1 MLTSNLYNIFVIAG
15 VIFAALVIIG
25 IIIARLYQ
33 RSSKEISFVRTGFGG
48 EKVILGGGAIVLP
61 VLHETIP
68 VNMNTLR
75 LEVRRADDQA
85 LITRDRMR
93 VDVMAEFYVRVKP
106 TAESIATAAQTLGQ
120 KTMSPNELKNLV
132 EGKFVDSLRA
142 VAAEMAM
149 EELHEKRVDFVQK
162 VQQVVSED
170 LFKNGLEL
178 ETVSLTGLDQTGFK
192 YFNPQNAFD
201 AEGLTKLTE
210 TIEDRR
216 RKRNHI
222 EQDTDLA
229 IRTKNLEAE
238 QARLQ
243 ILREEEYAKM
253 QQERE
258 ISIRKA
264 EQLAE
269 IAMQEAAKKREA
281 EEARIAA
288 EREVDLKR
296 ITAARDVESQ
306 NIQKSQIIQQA
317 EVEQKKTIE
326 LAEQIRAI
334 AIAEK
339 SREESE
345 AKASA
350 DRARAEAVKAEEEVI
365 TVRETQRAE
374 RQKAVELVAAK
385 QAAEKDAIAITVAA
399 EAGKKAAI
407 DDAEA
412 IRIAAEADAEKERL
426 KAKGEADAKILLAQ
440 AMEKQY
446 QVDAEGTRAVNEAN
460 NILSSEQV
468 EMQIRLALLKYLPE
482 IIRESVK
489 PMENI
494 DDIKILQVTGLGG
507 ITGNNAQGE
516 GYTDQGQISLSDQV
530 VNSALRYRTQAPLI
544 DSLMNELGI
553 QGGDINGLT
562 QSLKPQITS
571 AK

>member
-1 MLTSNLYNIFVIAG
+1 MLDVIPSG
-15 VIFAALVIIG
+15 ILVTVGIIFAALIFIG
-25 IIIARLYQ
+25 FIIARLYR

-61 VLHETIP
+61 VLHEIIP

-93 VDVMAEFYVRVKP
+93 VDVIAEFYVRVKP
-106 TAESIATAAQTLGQ
+106 TADSIATAAQTLGQ

-170 LFKNGLEL
+170 LHKNGLEL

-216 RKRNHI
+216 RKRNAI
-222 EQDTDLA
+222 EQDADLA
-229 IRTKNLEAE
+229 IKTKNLEAE

-243 ILREEEYAKM
+243 ILREEEYAKL

-258 ISIRKA
+258 ISVRRA

-269 IAMQEAAKKREA
+269 IASQEAAKKREA

-296 ITAARDVESQ
+296 ITAARDVENQ

-317 EVEQKKTIE
+317 QVEQKKTIE
-326 LAEQIRAI
+326 LAEQDRAI

-339 SREESE
+339 SRAESE
-345 AKASA
+345 AKAHA
-350 DRARAEAVKAEEEVI
+350 DQARAQAVKAEEEVI
-365 TVRETQRAE
+365 TVRQIQQAE
-374 RQKAVELVAAK
+374 RQKAVELVSAK
-385 QAAEKDAIAITVAA
+385 EKAEKDAIAITVAA
-399 EAGKKAAI
+399 EAGKQAAA

-412 IRIAAEADAEKERL
+412 IRIAAEAEAEKVRL
-426 KAKGEADAKILLAQ
+426 KAKGEADAKVLLAQ

-460 NILSSEQV
+460 NVLSSEQV
-468 EMQIRLALLKYLPE
+468 EMQIRLAMLKYLPE

-494 DDIKILQVTGLGG
+494 DDIKILQVNGLGG
-507 ITGNNAQGE
+507 VASSTAGGE
-516 GYTDQGQISLSDQV
+516 GEQGQVALSDQV
-530 VNSALRYRTQAPLI
+530 VNSALRYRSQAPLI

-562 QSLKPQITS
+562 QTLK
-571 AK
+571 AKS

>member
-1 MLTSNLYNIFVIAG
+1 M
-15 VIFAALVIIG
+15 
-25 IIIARLYQ
+25 
-33 RSSKEISFVRTGFGG
+33 
-48 EKVILGGGAIVLP
+48 GGGAIVLP

-507 ITGNNAQGE
+507 IAGNNTQGE
-516 GYTDQGQISLSDQV
+516 GYADQGQISLSDQV

>member
-15 VIFAALVIIG
+15 VIFAALIIIG

-507 ITGNNAQGE
+507 IAGNNAQGE
-516 GYTDQGQISLSDQV
+516 GYADQGQISLSDQV

-571 AK
+571 PK